1 MNKDALLATVIG
13 FVVGLCITG
22 LLLMGPKLIAYLP
35 KISLPTFSLGQSNP
49 QATPAPDTKDFTLAI
64 DSPLSDAIE
73 HTAEVLVSGTTHPKA
88 TVMIQ
93 TDVDDEVVFSDNE
106 GKYAGKITLGEGKND
121 LTVTSYTAGTS
132 ETKTVQ
138 VFYTPEEL

>member
-22 LLLMGPKLIAYLP
+22 LLLMGPKLMTYLP
-35 KISLPTFSLGQSNP
+35 KISLPTISLGQSNP
-49 QATPAPDTKDFTLAI
+49 QTTPTPDAKDFTLTI
-64 DSPLSDAIE
+64 DSPLNEAIE

-88 TVMIQ
+88 TVIIQ
-93 TDVDDEVVFSDNE
+93 TDIDDEVVRSSDD
-106 GKYAGKITLGEGKND
+106 GKYAGKVTLGEGKND
-121 LTVTSYTAGTS
+121 LTVTSYTVGKP

>member
-22 LLLMGPKLIAYLP
+22 LLLMGPKLMAYLP
-35 KISLPTFSLGQSNP
+35 KISLPTISLGQSNP
-49 QATPAPDTKDFTLAI
+49 QTTPAADAKDFTLTI
-64 DSPLSDAIE
+64 DSPLSEAIE
-73 HTAEVLVSGTTHPKA
+73 HTAEVLVSGTTHPKS

-93 TDVDDEVVFSDNE
+93 TDADDEVVLAAED
-106 GKYAGKITLGEGKND
+106 GKYAGRITLAEGKND
-121 LTVTSYTAGTS
+121 LTVTSYKDGKP